1 MSRNVNK
8 QTPPPSR
15 ENAGIRAFT
24 LVELLTVISIMAIM
38 MVAVLPAFNGIKGAG
53 DLTRVAYEVAG
64 TLEQARAYAM
74 ANNTYVFVG
83 FTERDGMDATQA
95 GVGQILLAAMGSKDG
110 TRGFGT
116 GNSNLVP
123 LSKLRQI
130 ENVHLVEYLQPE
142 EGPLPNSGAM
152 TRPDVV
158 DECRVGNKKFQLGD
172 PYKSGFTAS
181 SDYAFTK
188 IIQFDPRGTASI
200 PSATVSVPHWMEI
213 GLVSARGSAVVSK
226 TNCAALVL
234 DGVTGSAK
242 IYRP

>member
-15 ENAGIRAFT
+15 ENGGIRAFT

-53 DLTRVAYEVAG
+53 DVTRVAFDVAG
-64 TLEQARAYAM
+64 TLEQARSYAM

-83 FTERDGMDATQA
+83 FTERNGADATQT
-95 GVGQILLAAMGSKDG
+95 GVGQILMVAMGSKDG
-110 TRGFGT
+110 TRSFGT
-116 GNSNLVP
+116 GNSNLIP
-123 LSKLRQI
+123 LTKLRRI
-130 ENVHLVEYLQPE
+130 ENMHIEDS
-142 EGPLPNSGAM
+142 LPNSGTM
-152 TRPDVV
+152 SRPPV
-158 DECRVGNKKFQLGD
+158 DDACRVGNDAFLAQNSFTVPGN
-172 PYKSGFTAS
+172 PSGGT
-181 SDYAFTK
+181 FTK

-200 PSATVSVPHWMEI
+200 QSGTVSIPHWMEI
-213 GLVSARGSAVVSK
+213 GLVAARGSAVVSK